1 MYGRGMNDLDLI
13 GHRATVEFVM
23 LSIVIFSYSK
33 TSTHVYTF
41 APYLYDNV
49 MVYSLSWMDGLGLN
63 S

>member
-1 MYGRGMNDLDLI
+1 MNDLDLI

-33 TSTHVYTF
+33 TSSHVYMF

-49 MVYSLSWMDGLGLN
+49 MVYSLSWMDSLGLE
-63 S
+63 